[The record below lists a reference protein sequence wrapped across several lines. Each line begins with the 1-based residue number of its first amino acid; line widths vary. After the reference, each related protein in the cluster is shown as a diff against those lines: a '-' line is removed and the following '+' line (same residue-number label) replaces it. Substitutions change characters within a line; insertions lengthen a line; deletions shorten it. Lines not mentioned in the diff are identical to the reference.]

1 MVDTLSTQ
9 VLDYQKFCETQ
20 KRLSS
25 NTLRAYSIDMRQF
38 LSFISLRYA
47 NVQSVQQI
55 SKEILKDYIES
66 IAKRYAART
75 CKRKIACMKAFFN
88 HLEYEDIIPT
98 NPFRKIKYQIR
109 EPKSL
114 PKTMRK
120 DELRE
125 QFHYIYNQLHD
136 AHTNYQE
143 FCACRNI
150 ACYELLFSTG
160 IRVGELC
167 NLNRN
172 NINFEDG
179 SIRICGKGNKE
190 RIVYITSPDA
200 ITALKHYD
208 ELREQRSSSIY
219 FFISWR
225 GDRLKEDALRRTI
238 RNIAQLTLHRRV
250 TPHMFRH
257 TFATMMLENY
267 VDIRFIQ
274 EILGHSSVKTTQI
287 YLHVSNSAVRSA
299 LIKGNPRNALGDF
312 LAN

>member
-1 MVDTLSTQ
+1 MAGTLSAQ
-9 VLDYQKFCETQ
+9 VWEYQKYCKTQ
-20 KRLSS
+20 KRLSL

-66 IAKRYAART
+66 IAQRYAART

-88 HLEYEDIIPT
+88 HLEYEDIIPA
-98 NPFRKIKYQIR
+98 NPFRKIKFKIK
-109 EPKSL
+109 EPRSL
-114 PKTMRK
+114 PKTMCR
-120 DELRE
+120 DEVKK
-125 QFHYIYNQLHD
+125 QFRYVYMQLHD
-136 AHTNYQE
+136 AHTIYQE
-143 FCACRNI
+143 FYAWRNV

-160 IRVGELC
+160 MRVGELC

-172 NINFEDG
+172 NIDFEDG

-190 RIVYITSPDA
+190 RIVYITSADA
-200 ITALKHYD
+200 IKALKHYD
-208 ELREQRSSSIY
+208 KLREQRANSIY
-219 FFISWR
+219 FFIDWK
-225 GDRLKEDALRRTI
+225 GTRLKEDAIRRTI
-238 RNIAQLTLHRRV
+238 KDIAQFTLHKKV

-257 TFATMMLENY
+257 TFATMMLENF

-287 YLHVSNSAVRSA
+287 YLHVSNVAVC
-299 LIKGNPRNALGDF
+299 
-312 LAN
+312 